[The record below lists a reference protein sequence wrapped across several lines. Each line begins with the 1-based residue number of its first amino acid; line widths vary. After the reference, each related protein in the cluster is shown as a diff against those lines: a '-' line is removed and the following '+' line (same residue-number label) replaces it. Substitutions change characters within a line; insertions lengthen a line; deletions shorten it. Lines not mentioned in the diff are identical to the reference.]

1 MSEPRSRIASVPR
14 VATRPET
21 LGPILPDH
29 LAVGIAL
36 DHQLLSLLN
45 ALVDRFALDAVA
57 LGGHD
62 RKGDA
67 ADT

>member
-1 MSEPRSRIASVPR
+1 MSEPRKRIASVPR

-29 LAVGIAL
+29 LAGGVAF
-36 DHQLLSLLN
+36 DHKLLSLLDG
-45 ALVDRFALDAVA
+45 LVDRFALDAVA
-57 LGGHD
+57 LGGHG
-62 RKGDA
+62 RRGDA